1 DGDEDRRLRDGVG
14 AEIVQLH
21 SIVLAQGPHELADGD
36 AETPFVETHEAYDV
50 ALRGL
55 RLRLIRVRGNPR
67 RRPRVGV
74 PRQQPIGDQLL
85 QNRDGGGGLP
95 PWQGL
100 LDVRHLR
107 ESRGDGKR
115 KAPRWLSLSLSF
127 SFLLLALGYGLRKQQ
142 RRRRRRRSRKEANG
156 QVNPKRPLLLRI
168 YLPRGAHPQLRP
180 KSTAF
185 NAVDFAI
192 TDGWA
197 PRPWSFPRAH
207 AAISVAW

>member
-1 DGDEDRRLRDGVG
+1 MERQATSARKPPRLVPRVLDEELAAEQVDPEIPVDVDAEVPLADGDKDCRLRDGVG

-21 SIVLAQGPHELADGD
+21 SVVLAQGPHELADGD
-36 AETPFVETHEAYDV
+36 AEAPFVEAHEAYDV

-55 RLRLIRVRGNPR
+55 RLRLIRVWGNPR

-85 QNRDGGGGLP
+85 QHRDGGGGLP

-115 KAPRWLSLSLSF
+115 KAPKWLSLSLPLSPFSF
-127 SFLLLALGYGLRKQQ
+127 SLLATGSGSNEGGEGEGETG
-142 RRRRRRRSRKEANG
+142 RRQKAR
-156 QVNPKRPLLLRI
+156 
-168 YLPRGAHPQLRP
+168 
-180 KSTAF
+180 
-185 NAVDFAI
+185 
-192 TDGWA
+192 
-197 PRPWSFPRAH
+197 
-207 AAISVAW
+207 